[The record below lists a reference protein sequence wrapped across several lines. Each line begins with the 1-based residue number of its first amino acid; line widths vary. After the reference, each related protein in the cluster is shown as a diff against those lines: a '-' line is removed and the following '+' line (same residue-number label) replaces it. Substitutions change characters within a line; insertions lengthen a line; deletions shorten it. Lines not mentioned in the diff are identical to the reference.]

1 MTLNENTIRELL
13 DASTPGQW
21 TVEEDDWEEVI
32 VGNDRGHRMVWGDQ
46 VRFEFE
52 AGNPK
57 ADPQLVALAPE
68 LAADWLRMRDELTDF
83 RNLQHEV
90 SINSAF
96 FSRARREAAELT
108 RDRIDRILEG
118 DSQND

>member
-68 LAADWLRMRDELTDF
+68 LAADWLRMRNDLVH
-83 RNLQHEV
+83 L
-90 SINSAF
+90 A
-96 FSRARREAAELT
+96 
-108 RDRIDRILEG
+108 RILEQFADGLDAVPADAFAAQQIRRILNG
-118 DSQND
+118 DHND

>member
-1 MTLNENTIRELL
+1 MTLNETHIRELL
-13 DASTPGQW
+13 EHATPGPW
-21 TVEEDDWEEVI
+21 HVAMLDLHRETGVI
-32 VGNDRGHRMVWGDQ
+32 DNEHAQSNQRL
-46 VRFEFE
+46 
-52 AGNPK
+52 A
-57 ADPQLVALAPE
+57 ALAPE

-108 RDRIDRILEG
+108 RDRIDRILNG
-118 DSQND
+118 VTNA

>member
-1 MTLNENTIRELL
+1 MTLNENTVRELL
-13 DASTPGQW
+13 DASTPAPW
-21 TVEEDDWEEVI
+21 HVAMLDL
-32 VGNDRGHRMVWGDQ
+32 HRDTGVVDNEHAVANQ
-46 VRFEFE
+46 RL
-52 AGNPK
+52 A
-57 ADPQLVALAPE
+57 ALAPE

-108 RDRIDRILEG
+108 RDRIDRILNG
-118 DSQND
+118 DHNA

>member
-13 DASTPGQW
+13 DASTPGPW
-21 TVEEDDWEEVI
+21 HVAMLDLHRETGVI
-32 VGNDRGHRMVWGDQ
+32 DNEHAQSNQRL
-46 VRFEFE
+46 
-52 AGNPK
+52 A
-57 ADPQLVALAPE
+57 ALAPE

-108 RDRIDRILEG
+108 RDRIDRILNGET
-118 DSQND
+118 NA